1 MGILITHL
9 KILKSSREFSTKKC
23 LQNKHIYTYWSI
35 FMFLL
40 IRFGEL
46 TYILMLSKLIENILL
61 LWAQEGKTEEMICN
75 IAAFVQFV
83 SVTSALSYPFHFGK
97 YTNNT
102 RVDLIYFQK
111 SLSQWNICVSSGYN
125 SSKHC
130 TKNIHKPIINFFGKQ
145 ICNDRFLNRL
155 MYKLLVI
162 VNRSVR

>member
-1 MGILITHL
+1 MLPLFSIIKPWTNEYINYTLNCLLTNFRV
-9 KILKSSREFSTKKC
+9 KIVCKT
-23 LQNKHIYTYWSI
+23 NIYIHIDQFLY
-35 FMFLL
+35 MFLL

-111 SLSQWNICVSSGYN
+111 ITLTIKYVCFMRV
-125 SSKHC
+125 
-130 TKNIHKPIINFFGKQ
+130 
-145 ICNDRFLNRL
+145 
-155 MYKLLVI
+155 
-162 VNRSVR
+162 